1 MKIFAFFS
9 LFFSAALDLEFTPDP
24 ILSFEVNIMKI
35 SEVSEVCDLSSD
47 TLRYYERIGL
57 VPSIKRTRGGIRE
70 YNELDVKRIEF
81 IKCMRSA
88 GLSIEML
95 IEYFNLFEQ
104 GDETA
109 EARKD
114 LLIEQ
119 RDALA
124 ARIAEL
130 QRTLDYLDRKIA
142 MYESHILPAE
152 KIMIQSED

>member
-1 MKIFAFFS
+1 MR
-9 LFFSAALDLEFTPDP
+9 
-24 ILSFEVNIMKI
+24 I
-35 SEVSEVCDLSSD
+35 SEVSETCDISSD

-104 GDETA
+104 GDETV

-114 LLIEQ
+114 LLKEQ

-124 ARIAEL
+124 SRIAEL
-130 QRTLDYLDRKIA
+130 QRTLDYLDYKIA
-142 MYESHILPAE
+142 AYDSHILPAE
-152 KIMIQSED
+152 KAMLQSEDYVS

>member
-1 MKIFAFFS
+1 MR
-9 LFFSAALDLEFTPDP
+9 
-24 ILSFEVNIMKI
+24 I
-35 SEVSEVCDLSSD
+35 SEVSESCHISSD

-81 IKCMRSA
+81 IKCMRNA

-95 IEYFNLFEQ
+95 IEYFKLLEQ
-104 GDETA
+104 GDQTS

-114 LLIEQ
+114 LLKEQ

-130 QRTLDYLDRKIA
+130 QKTLDYLDYKIA
-142 MYESHILPAE
+142 AYESHILPSE
-152 KIMIQSED
+152 KIIAQAES

>member
-1 MKIFAFFS
+1 MR
-9 LFFSAALDLEFTPDP
+9 
-24 ILSFEVNIMKI
+24 I
-35 SEVSEVCDLSSD
+35 SEVSESCHISSD

-81 IKCMRSA
+81 IKCMRNA

-114 LLIEQ
+114 LLKEQ
-119 RDALA
+119 REVLA
-124 ARIAEL
+124 SKIAEL
-130 QRTLDYLDRKIA
+130 QKTLDYLDYKIA
-142 MYESHILPAE
+142 AYESHILPAE
-152 KIMIQSED
+152 KTIAQAES

>member
-1 MKIFAFFS
+1 MR
-9 LFFSAALDLEFTPDP
+9 
-24 ILSFEVNIMKI
+24 I
-35 SEVSEVCDLSSD
+35 SEVSESCHISSD

-81 IKCMRSA
+81 IKCMRNA

-114 LLIEQ
+114 LLKEQ
-119 RDALA
+119 REVLA
-124 ARIAEL
+124 SKIAEL
-130 QRTLDYLDRKIA
+130 QKTLDYLDYKIA
-142 MYESHILPAE
+142 AYESHILPAE
-152 KIMIQSED
+152 KTIAQAEG